1 MFTVSL
7 CYNLAWRGVAG
18 VSVVAGFGGKIR
30 QRAIRRAFRV
40 AKNYL
45 ELTKPLSV
53 FLLVFTAVGAMVI
66 AAEGQGIPL
75 NLLLAALVAITAGC
89 AGANAITC
97 YIDRDIDFVME
108 RTKRR
113 PIPSQRIHPPE
124 KALYFGL
131 ALALVSLVLSWRI
144 NFLSFACML
153 FGLADNVIVYSLLTK
168 RRSPLNVIWG
178 GFSGGLPALFGW
190 AAVSGTINLT
200 ALLIGAI
207 VVLWIPNHI
216 WNLAI
221 FYSDDYEKVSVP
233 MLPAVFDLKK
243 TLRCILA
250 TVLLMYLSSIL
261 LYFFGQFGSLYLG
274 LALVSGLLISS
285 GNIYLVLRP
294 SPERA
299 WKMFKL
305 SSPYLFLLFAGM
317 ILDVFIR

>member
-1 MFTVSL
+1 MNVLGGYEGKVQHKAT
-7 CYNLAWRGVAG
+7 RGV
-18 VSVVAGFGGKIR
+18 F
-30 QRAIRRAFRV
+30 RA
-40 AKNYL
+40 AKNYV
-45 ELTKPLSV
+45 EVTKPRSV
-53 FLLVFTAVGAMVI
+53 LLLVFTAVAAMVV

-75 NLLLAALVAITAGC
+75 NLLLVAFVAITAGC

-97 YIDRDIDFVME
+97 YIDRDMDIVME

-113 PIPSQRIHPPE
+113 PIPAKRIHPPE

-131 ALALVSLVLSWRI
+131 ALALVSLALSWWI
-144 NFLSFACML
+144 NFLSFICMFL
-153 FGLADNVIVYSLLTK
+153 GLADNIIVYSLLTK

-178 GFSGGLPALFGW
+178 GFSGGLPVLFGW
-190 AAVSGTINLT
+190 AAASGSINLT

-221 FYSDDYEKVSVP
+221 FYSNDYEKVSVP
-233 MLPAVFDLKK
+233 MLPAVFELKK

-250 TVLLMYLSSIL
+250 TVLLMYLFSIL
-261 LYFFGQFGSLYLG
+261 LYFFGRFGPLYLG
-274 LALVSGLLISS
+274 LALASGLLISL
-285 GNIYLVLRP
+285 GNIYLVLKP
-294 SPERA
+294 STRRA
-299 WKMFKL
+299 WTMFKL

>member
-1 MFTVSL
+1 M
-7 CYNLAWRGVAG
+7 
-18 VSVVAGFGGKIR
+18 SVTGGYEGEVR
-30 QRAIRRAFRV
+30 QRAPRGMLRAAR
-40 AKNYL
+40 NYV

-66 AAEGQGIPL
+66 AAEGRGISL
-75 NLLLAALVAITAGC
+75 NLLLAALAAITAGC

-97 YIDRDIDFVME
+97 YIDRDIDVVME

-113 PIPSQRIHPPE
+113 PIPSERIHPPA

-131 ALALVSLVLSWRI
+131 ALALVSLALSWQI
-144 NFLSFACML
+144 NLLSFICML
-153 FGLADNVIVYSLLTK
+153 LGLADNIIIYSLLTK

-190 AAVSGTINLT
+190 AAVNGSIDLT
-200 ALLIGAI
+200 ALLIAAI

-221 FYSDDYEKVSVP
+221 FYSDDYQKVSVP
-233 MLPAVFDLKK
+233 MLPAVFELKK

-250 TVLLMYLSSIL
+250 TVLLMYLCSIL
-261 LYFFGQFGSLYLG
+261 LYFFGPFGPLYLG
-274 LALVSGLLISS
+274 LALISGLLISL

-294 SPERA
+294 SRQRA
-299 WKMFKL
+299 WTMFKL
-305 SSPYLFLLFAGM
+305 SSPYLFLLFVGM
-317 ILDVFIR
+317 ILDVLIRS